1 MKKREKE
8 KAAKYKEQLIT
19 QIKMQDVNAKN
30 QITMERMFENLVV
43 DSHNIRMHEEEE
55 RRVGKD
61 RNQKKQFKKTWEH
74 QMAIN

>member
-1 MKKREKE
+1 
-8 KAAKYKEQLIT
+8 
-19 QIKMQDVNAKN
+19 
-30 QITMERMFENLVV
+30 MERMFENLVV